1 MPMKKAFFSA
11 GSVLA
16 LAVTVSCV
24 TPPAAVDQ
32 QGNIA
37 VRPAS
42 QAIQSQGLQLFQQI
56 KRKKR
61 VSGNGAQNAQ
71 LRRVATRLQ
80 RVITLPGARWEFVVF
95 DDPTPNAFALPG
107 GKVGVHSGLFQIAQS
122 DAHLATV
129 VAHEIAHV
137 TSNHAQDRMDQ
148 QSNIALGGQVLGA
161 LFGGNPDT
169 QQTVGQLY
177 GIGTQLVVGLP
188 FNRQQELEADRIGMI
203 YMAQAGYDP
212 AQAIDLWRRFGA
224 YKAQR
229 GGEEMEFL
237 RTHPLSSTRI
247 KALQEFLPIAQNQSS
262 R

>member
-1 MPMKKAFFSA
+1 MKNAFLSA

-16 LAVTVSCV
+16 LAITVSCV

-42 QAIQSQGLQLFQQI
+42 QEMQSQGLQLFQQI

-61 VSGNGAQNAQ
+61 ISGHGAHNAQ

-80 RVITLPGARWEFVVF
+80 RVISLPGASWEFVVF

-107 GKVGVHSGLFQIAQS
+107 GKVGVHTGLFQIVQN

-137 TSNHAQDRMDQ
+137 TSNHAQGRMDQ
-148 QSNIALGGQVLGA
+148 QSKLALGGELLGA
-161 LFGGNPDT
+161 LFGSNSET
-169 QQTVGQLY
+169 RQSVGQLY
-177 GIGTQLVVGLP
+177 GIGTQLAVGLP

-203 YMAQAGYDP
+203 YMARAGYEP

-247 KALQEFLPIAQNQSS
+247 KALQEFLPVAQNQSS